1 MEDQNIEK
9 LTIRKAVFP
18 VAGMG
23 TRFLPAT
30 KAMPK
35 ELLPIIDKPL
45 IQFAVEEAIEA
56 GLTELVF
63 VTGRTKRAIE
73 DHFDHNPEL
82 EALLKEHGKY
92 DLADQIRDIVA
103 PNIHCIF
110 VRQPEALGLGHA
122 VLCAQPVVG
131 DDPFAVILPD
141 EFMSGATKPT
151 ASLVE
156 HFNTTGESAI
166 SVMPVDDEDVSKYGI
181 IAADGNEHHQVTHF
195 KSIVEKP
202 TPEIAP
208 SNLAA
213 VGRYVFSADILDH
226 LRSIPRGVGGEYQLT
241 DAINQKAKENQI
253 AAIPISCNRY
263 DCGSKLGYF
272 HAIVDHALERPDFCD
287 SARKI
292 LATKLSAS

>member
-1 MEDQNIEK
+1 MIEIVK
-9 LTIRKAVFP
+9 LNVRKAVFP

-56 GLTELVF
+56 GLTEIVF

-82 EALLKEHGKY
+82 EALLKEHGKV
-92 DLADQIRDIVA
+92 DLADQIRDIIA

-131 DDPFAVILPD
+131 GEPFAVILPD
-141 EFMSGATKPT
+141 EFMTGAAKPT
-151 ASLVE
+151 ASLLQ
-156 HFNTTGESAI
+156 HFNATGESAI
-166 SVMPVDDEDVSKYGI
+166 SVMPVEYEDVSKYGI
-181 IAADGNEHHQVTHF
+181 IALDGLDHHQVTRF
-195 KSIVEKP
+195 SSIVEKP
-202 TPEIAP
+202 TPDTAP

-213 VGRYVFSADILDH
+213 VGRYVFSADIFDYLC
-226 LRSIPRGVGGEYQLT
+226 SIPRGVGGEYQLT
-241 DAINQKAKENQI
+241 DAINQKAKQNQI
-253 AAIPISCNRY
+253 AAIPISCDRY
-263 DCGSKLGYF
+263 DCGSKFGYF
-272 HAIVDHALERPDFCD
+272 QAIVNHALERPDFRD
-287 SARKI
+287 GAREF
-292 LATKLSAS
+292 LAAKLSMR